1 MELLFLFLLFVVAF
15 LYSSV
20 GHGGG
25 SGYLALM
32 ALFGMAPE
40 TMRLTSLTLN
50 IFVSLIAFLAYYKAG
65 YFRFRLLLPFLLTS
79 IPLAF
84 IGAGIKV
91 NPTTF
96 KIILGLFLLA
106 AVGRMLFVTKSLS
119 DTSNRPNFFLAMLIG
134 ALLGIF
140 SGMIGIGGGII
151 LSPLLLL
158 MHWANMKETAA
169 ASSLFI
175 FLNSIAGLSGLLQ
188 AGSIHD
194 PRLWG
199 WIIVALVGSVAGSYL
214 GSNKI
219 KSNGL
224 KYILAATLLVA
235 SIKLFIV

>member
-1 MELLFLFLLFVVAF
+1 MEYLFLFLLFVVAF

-40 TMRLTSLTLN
+40 TMRFTSLTLN

-65 YFRFRLLLPFLLTS
+65 FFRFKLVFPFLVTS
-79 IPLAF
+79 IPMAF
-84 IGAGIKV
+84 IGAGIKI

-96 KIILGLFLLA
+96 KIILGIFLLVA
-106 AVGRMLFVTKSLS
+106 IGRMLFIPAALAGQSKRPHLLLSL
-119 DTSNRPNFFLAMLIG
+119 LIG
-134 ALLGIF
+134 AILGIF

-169 ASSLFI
+169 ASALFI
-175 FLNSIAGLSGLLQ
+175 FLNSVAGLSGLLH
-188 AGSIHD
+188 AGSVHD
-194 PRLWG
+194 PHLLG
-199 WIIVALVGSVAGSYL
+199 WIGVALLGSIAGSYL
-214 GSNKI
+214 GSFKI
-219 KSNGL
+219 KTNGL

-235 SIKLFIV
+235 SIKLFLV